1 MAVPDFQAFMR
12 PILHLIQDGQEHR
25 IRDLYEPLARHFSLT
40 KEDVQEL
47 LPSGRQAK
55 YANRILWAKFHLSK
69 AGAVSSPSRGT
80 VRMTE
85 QGGRLLQQYPGSIS
99 MRELSTIPAYAQF
112 VGRGKAADLPAE
124 AQLTSIPPTTSPEEQ
139 LDALY
144 TELNAALA
152 DDLLAQVTQLTPQQF
167 EALVVQLLVAMGY
180 GGTTRDAGQ
189 ALGKSGD
196 NGIDGLVKQ
205 DPLGLDKVY
214 LQAKK
219 WQNTVHSPEIR
230 TFAGS
235 LSYHKA
241 SKGVFLTTS
250 GFSNGARETAERL
263 GHIILIDGPRL
274 AELMIQYG
282 VGVVTHTTYALKRVD
297 SEFFEGV

>member
-1 MAVPDFQAFMR
+1 MR
-12 PILHLIQDGQEHR
+12 PILHLIQDGQDHR
-25 IRDLYEPLARHFSLT
+25 IRDLYEPLSRHFSLT
-40 KEDVQEL
+40 NEEVQEL
-47 LPSGRQAK
+47 LPSGQQAK
-55 YANRILWAKFHLSK
+55 YVNRILWAKFHLSK
-69 AGAVSSPSRGT
+69 AGAVVSPSRGT
-80 VRMTE
+80 VRITE
-85 QGGRLLQQYPGSIS
+85 QGRRLLQQHPNAVS
-99 MRELSTIPAYAQF
+99 MRELSTIPTYAQF
-112 VGRGKAADLPAE
+112 VGRGKASADPPAE
-124 AQLTSIPPTTSPEEQ
+124 PQPTSATSTTSPEEQ

-144 TELNAALA
+144 AELNAALA

-189 ALGKSGD
+189 ALGRSGD

-250 GFSNGARETAERL
+250 SFSDGARETAERL
-263 GHIILIDGPRL
+263 GNIILIDGPRL

-282 VGVVTHTTYALKRVD
+282 VGVIIRTTYALKRVD
-297 SEFFEGV
+297 SEFFEGI

>member
-1 MAVPDFQAFMR
+1 MR
-12 PILHLIQDGQEHR
+12 PILYLVQDGRDYR

-40 KEDVQEL
+40 PEDIQEL

-55 YANRILWAKFHLSK
+55 YANRILWAKTHLSK
-69 AGAVSSPSRGT
+69 AGAVTSPSRGT
-80 VRMTE
+80 VRITE
-85 QGGRLLQQYPGSIS
+85 QGRRLLQEYPDAIS
-99 MRELSTIPAYAQF
+99 MRELSHIPSYADF
-112 VGRGKAADLPAE
+112 VGREKGPDVPSLTPEPPSPKLPA
-124 AQLTSIPPTTSPEEQ
+124 LSPEEQ

-152 DDLLAQVTQLTPQQF
+152 DDLLAQVMQLTPQQF

-189 ALGKSGD
+189 ALGRSGD

-250 GFSNGARETAERL
+250 GFSDGARETAERL
-263 GHIILIDGPRL
+263 GNIILIDGPRL

-282 VGVVTHTTYALKRVD
+282 VGVITRTTYQLKRVD
-297 SEFFEGV
+297 SEFFEGI